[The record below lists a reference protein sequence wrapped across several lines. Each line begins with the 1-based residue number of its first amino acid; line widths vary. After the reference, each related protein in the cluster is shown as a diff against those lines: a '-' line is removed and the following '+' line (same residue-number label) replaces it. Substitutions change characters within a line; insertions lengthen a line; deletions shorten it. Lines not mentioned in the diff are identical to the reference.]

1 MRLFRVI
8 SKTIWDQTQQLGYVP
23 RCGNDHKLDCV
34 HLNVEEAVLFIA
46 NKYFVYAEAP
56 LVLEIDDALFNDRIE
71 WLPPS
76 DEQPWLQPRAH
87 IDNLPQAAIITATPL
102 GYRDRLFGWKNEE
115 Q

>member
-8 SKTIWDQTQQLGYVP
+8 SNTTWDQTQQLGYVP

-34 HLNVEEAVLFIA
+34 HLSVEEAVLFIA
-46 NKYFVYAEAP
+46 NRYFVYSEAP
-56 LVLEIDDALFNDRIE
+56 LVLAIDGAQFSDRIE

-87 IDNLPQAAIITATPL
+87 INHIPQTAIINATPL
-102 GYRDRLFGWKNEE
+102 SYRDGFFEWAEKC
-115 Q
+115 

>member
-8 SKTIWDQTQQLGYVP
+8 SKTIWDQIQQLGYVP
-23 RCGNDHKLDCV
+23 CCGNDHKLDCV

-56 LVLEIDDALFNDRIE
+56 LVLEIDGALFNDSIE

-87 IDNLPQAAIITATPL
+87 IDNLPQAAIITAIPL
-102 GYRDRLFGWKNEE
+102 RYQDGLFGWKNDE